1 MQNSK
6 SRSATHAANAATSNA
21 DEFATPVYPARPLAL
36 VPRETEAPERPQL
49 CRMSDL
55 LGAWDADARAA
66 HDARKNGTPR
76 GPLSGL
82 PALDRELGG
91 CFAPGVHIVH
101 GQPGAGKSAFALQVA
116 AKCACPCLYL
126 TCEMA
131 PLELLRRLTARATGT
146 FLGRLK
152 SGELSPSDSLALA
165 QHGAASAPQLA
176 LVDGTRAYAAPTYLR
191 ECAHI
196 VRGEHPHGLIIVDS
210 LHSWAESAPATGATE
225 YDTLNVALLSLKR
238 LASELNCPILAIA
251 ERNRGSMQN
260 GGLSAGAGSRKIEYG
275 AETVLDLERGEAA
288 REDMAGEV
296 EIKAKLCKNRHGAA
310 GKSVALK
317 FHGAL
322 QRFQEA

>member
-6 SRSATHAANAATSNA
+6 PRSANAATSNA
-21 DEFATPVYPARPLAL
+21 DEFATPIYPARPLAL
-36 VPRETEAPERPQL
+36 VPRETEPPERPQL
-49 CRMSDL
+49 CRFADL

-66 HDARKNGTPR
+66 HESRVNGTPR
-76 GPLSGL
+76 GPITGL

-91 CFAPGVHIVH
+91 CFSPGVHVIH

-152 SGELSPSDSLALA
+152 SGELKPADSLDLA
-165 QHGAASAPQLA
+165 RHGAASAPDLA
-176 LVDGTRAYAAPTYLR
+176 LIDGTRAYAAPTYLR

-196 VRGEHPHGLIIVDS
+196 VRGEHKHLMIIVDS

-225 YDTLNVALLSLKR
+225 YDTLNIALLSLKR
-238 LASELNCPILAIA
+238 LASELGCPILAIA
-251 ERNRGSMQN
+251 ERNRGSMQG